1 VELIPLRAAFAP
13 GEAVELEVVGSAG
26 ALRLDVRALT
36 RVVCSIDVAAGDTVV
51 VLPALPVGGYGADA
65 TGADGSVASTA
76 FDVLE
81 HPLDRLRYGF
91 ACDFGA
97 GRELDGIALHAR
109 RLHLNAIQL
118 YDWMYRH
125 EQLVPPTDDFHD
137 ALGRALSLTSVR
149 GVVESLRAVGAQALA
164 YAAVYAVGRAARE
177 TWSDAALLRPDGTQ
191 WQLGDDFL
199 WLVDP
204 SNVRWVEHL
213 GADLVGAL
221 AATGAAGFH
230 LDQYGWPKA
239 ALGSDGQAIDL
250 AVAFPA
256 LLAALPALL
265 PEASLIF
272 NNVNDFPT
280 WSTAASP
287 LAASYVE
294 VWPPHTGLEHI
305 AGLAARTRS
314 LASDR
319 PAVLAA
325 YPSVLASAPPER
337 ARPAVELLL
346 ATAFSHG
353 ATVLATGESGAV
365 LVDPYY
371 PRNHLADAQTL
382 ELLRGMHDLLVRFG
396 DVLVGPAVDITRTH
410 AGGINE
416 EITVEARGVTVATDP
431 LPGSLWL
438 RVVDT
443 PAARVIHLINLV
455 AQSEAGWDTPKEP
468 AAAVVGATLRL
479 RRERADAP
487 LVAAASRTSPVPAL
501 LPSRAEG
508 DVDVFELP
516 PLGAWTVLLVMQP

>member
-13 GEAVELEVVGSAG
+13 GEPIELEIVGADEQ
-26 ALRLDVRALT
+26 LRLDVRRLA
-36 RVVCSIDVAAGDTVV
+36 RVVCSVVAERGETVV
-51 VLPALPVGGYGADA
+51 ALPALPVGGYGVDA
-65 TGADGSVASTA
+65 TGALGGSASTA
-76 FDVLE
+76 LDVLE
-81 HPLDRLRYGF
+81 RPLDRLRYGF
-91 ACDFGA
+91 ACDFAA
-97 GRELDGIALHAR
+97 GRDLDGIALHAR

-125 EQLVPPTDDFHD
+125 EQLVPPADDFRD
-137 ALGRALSLTSVR
+137 ALGRELSLTSVR

-177 TWSDAALLRPDGTQ
+177 AWADAALLRPDGTQ

-204 SNVRWVEHL
+204 SHPRWVEHL
-213 GADLVGAL
+213 AGDLVGAL

-239 ALGSDGQAIDL
+239 ALDSDGRPVEL
-250 AVAFPA
+250 AAAFPA
-256 LLAALPALL
+256 LLSALPAAL

-272 NNVNDFPT
+272 NNVNDFPS

-305 AGLAARTRS
+305 AGLAQRTRA
-314 LASDR
+314 LAPDR

-325 YPSVLASAPPER
+325 YPSVLASAPAEQ
-337 ARPAVELLL
+337 ARPALELLL

-353 ATVLATGESGAV
+353 ATVLSTGESGAV

-371 PRNHLADAQTL
+371 PRHHLADVETL
-382 ELLRGMHDLLVRFG
+382 ELLREMHDVLVRFG
-396 DVLVGPAVDITRTH
+396 DVLVGPGVDITRTH

-416 EITVEARGVTVATDP
+416 EIVVEAPGVTVATDP
-431 LPGSLWL
+431 LAGSLWL

-443 PAARVIHLINLV
+443 PQARVVHLINLV
-455 AQSEAGWDTPKEP
+455 AQPEAGWDTPKRPVERL
-468 AAAVVGATLRL
+468 AGATLRL
-479 RRERADAP
+479 RRERADAS
-487 LVAAASRTSPVPAL
+487 LVAVASRTSPVPQV

-508 DVDVFELP
+508 DVDVIELP
-516 PLGAWTVLLVMQP
+516 PLGAWTMVLVTYA